1 MLCAIDPG
9 RQGGAVRVEVGAGRP
24 RVVGWAAWHPLTR
37 GWRVSVGSVGGFA
50 APVVG
55 TLGAVARSVAV
66 LAGADLIEGSKADAL
81 AVEGLFVAMRQ
92 TPDGI
97 SPGDILPLAEAA
109 GALVGAAEAACDSPA
124 RRPKPSEW
132 RRAAWG
138 TRWGRTAAEAKA
150 AALRYA
156 PLGLDWGAVAA
167 GLEAAPLVACER
179 EGIAEAAG
187 IALWLAGQ
195 VGPLGAGPSAA
206 RQLGSAA
213 DPLGF
218 DPDATGVR

>member
-1 MLCAIDPG
+1 MLAAIDPG

-24 RVVGWAAWHPLTR
+24 RVVAWTAWHPVKA
-37 GWRVSVGSVGGFA
+37 GWRVTIGGVEGYA

-55 TLGAVARSVAV
+55 TLGAVARAVGV
-66 LAGADLIEGSKADAL
+66 LAGADDVEGSKADAV
-81 AVEGLFVAMRQ
+81 AVEGLFIALRQ
-92 TPDGI
+92 TPDGV

-109 GALVGAAEAACDSPA
+109 GALLGAAEAVSDRVA

-138 TRWGRTAAEAKA
+138 RWGRSADDAKA
-150 AALRYA
+150 AALRLA
-156 PLGLDWGAVAA
+156 PLLLDWGAVAA

-195 VGPLGAGPSAA
+195 VGPLGSAPAGA

-213 DPLGF
+213 DLLGF
-218 DPDATGVR
+218 DPDATGAR